1 MEDFNALVDETMESQ
16 PEDGRGEDIL
26 PFFKQLMFEVGPG
39 GGYIQHPTV
48 QFWLH
53 PYTPLL
59 KESSPL
65 QLGWEISYWVQLQS
79 MNKLNPYAGGS

>member
-48 QFWLH
+48 QL
-53 PYTPLL
+53 
-59 KESSPL
+59 
-65 QLGWEISYWVQLQS
+65 
-79 MNKLNPYAGGS
+79 